1 MKELTYVASQIG
13 KKKDLDKNLP
23 EYYRRLAENYK
34 SLAFLKLSMNYYSLV
49 DMVKDSDDKSSI
61 FINSYESFN
70 KILNNIIKKQSV
82 DLSAIENLRNQI
94 TSNMLVIVQYVENL
108 SVYEHVFNRVEY
120 RFKDYSDVENYYQ
133 NYFTNDLMHY
143 ILSDK
148 DNTVIRSKI
157 SEVVGQL
164 PMRLSRN
171 KFYEYLRDAYTLYRG
186 ANIGTI
192 DDMSDSIRSSASIK
206 KPEGYETLIPECV
219 SLLEKLSAVDY
230 DKIGEEEFAGL
241 SAESKTVSDRLIELS
256 DDYVL
261 LTMLIN
267 DLYTIALLAQVDDA
281 ESEISKEIIEA
292 TLKSALSREEIDESL
307 LDKFVLLEGSQERIN
322 VSIESGS
329 YALDDAKALAEEK
342 GLTDLISAFETLYKV
357 SLLQTDSTFATLN
370 TDPKRNEISDNAYV
384 EKACQDLIDDFKT
397 MFESKNQYERRA
409 IMSAVFAQLPIF
421 FNKVDDIQ
429 NYINFSLIQCS
440 DEAEKAAVVDLL
452 KSIMDQ
458 Q

>member
-70 KILNNIIKKQSV
+70 KILDNIIKKQSV

-120 RFKDYSDVENYYQ
+120 RFKDYSNVENYYQ

-171 KFYEYLRDAYTLYRG
+171 KFYEYLRDAYTLSRSKYWNYR
-186 ANIGTI
+186 
-192 DDMSDSIRSSASIK
+192 
-206 KPEGYETLIPECV
+206 
-219 SLLEKLSAVDY
+219 
-230 DKIGEEEFAGL
+230 
-241 SAESKTVSDRLIELS
+241 
-256 DDYVL
+256 
-261 LTMLIN
+261 
-267 DLYTIALLAQVDDA
+267 
-281 ESEISKEIIEA
+281 
-292 TLKSALSREEIDESL
+292 
-307 LDKFVLLEGSQERIN
+307 
-322 VSIESGS
+322 
-329 YALDDAKALAEEK
+329 
-342 GLTDLISAFETLYKV
+342 
-357 SLLQTDSTFATLN
+357 
-370 TDPKRNEISDNAYV
+370 
-384 EKACQDLIDDFKT
+384 
-397 MFESKNQYERRA
+397 
-409 IMSAVFAQLPIF
+409 
-421 FNKVDDIQ
+421 
-429 NYINFSLIQCS
+429 
-440 DEAEKAAVVDLL
+440 
-452 KSIMDQ
+452 
-458 Q
+458 

>member
-70 KILNNIIKKQSV
+70 KILDNIIKKQSV

-120 RFKDYSDVENYYQ
+120 RFKDYSNVENYYQ

-192 DDMSDSIRSSASIK
+192 DDMSDSI
-206 KPEGYETLIPECV
+206 
-219 SLLEKLSAVDY
+219 
-230 DKIGEEEFAGL
+230 
-241 SAESKTVSDRLIELS
+241 
-256 DDYVL
+256 
-261 LTMLIN
+261 
-267 DLYTIALLAQVDDA
+267 
-281 ESEISKEIIEA
+281 
-292 TLKSALSREEIDESL
+292 
-307 LDKFVLLEGSQERIN
+307 KF
-322 VSIESGS
+322 
-329 YALDDAKALAEEK
+329 
-342 GLTDLISAFETLYKV
+342 
-357 SLLQTDSTFATLN
+357 
-370 TDPKRNEISDNAYV
+370 
-384 EKACQDLIDDFKT
+384 C
-397 MFESKNQYERRA
+397 
-409 IMSAVFAQLPIF
+409 
-421 FNKVDDIQ
+421 
-429 NYINFSLIQCS
+429 
-440 DEAEKAAVVDLL
+440 
-452 KSIMDQ
+452 
-458 Q
+458 